1 MACRATVR
9 RGAWGLVVAWGVL
22 LTGPEAGVAQAGG
35 AGDEEAVLAV
45 VEALFDGMRE
55 KDEALL
61 RSVWHPEARL
71 QSAGA
76 DDDGNPRV
84 TSTPVESF
92 VASVLSAEAYL
103 DERTFD
109 EEVRV
114 DGNLAT
120 AWTPYNIFVDGQFSH
135 CGVDAFQMVRTAEG
149 WRILQLT
156 DTRTREGCD
165 PER

>member
-1 MACRATVR
+1 MKTTMALLALIPTLALTPPAPA
-9 RGAWGLVVAWGVL
+9 GAQVS
-22 LTGPEAGVAQAGG
+22 
-35 AGDEEAVLAV
+35 DEEAVMAV
-45 VEALFDGMRE
+45 VQALFDGMRQ

-61 RSVWHPEARL
+61 RSVWHPDARL
-71 QSAGA
+71 QSAGQDA
-76 DDDGNPRV
+76 EGRPRV
-84 TSTPVESF
+84 TSTAIDSF
-92 VASVLSAEAYL
+92 IASVLAGERYL
-103 DERTFD
+103 DEVTFD

-120 AWTPYNIFVDGQFSH
+120 AWTPYNLFVDDDFSH

-165 PER
+165 SERRGD

>member
-1 MACRATVR
+1 
-9 RGAWGLVVAWGVL
+9 VL
-22 LTGPEAGVAQAGG
+22 LTGPEAGVAQVGS

-55 KDEALL
+55 KDDALL

-76 DDDGNPRV
+76 DRDGNPRV

-92 VASVLSAEAYL
+92 VANVLSAEAYL

>member
-1 MACRATVR
+1 MARKVTVKR
-9 RGAWGLVVAWGVL
+9 RAWGLVVAWGVL
-22 LTGPEAGVAQAGG
+22 LAGPEAVAAQAST
-35 AGDEEAVLAV
+35 ADDEEAVLAV
-45 VEALFDGMRE
+45 VRALFDGMRE

-61 RSVWHPEARL
+61 RSVWHPDARL

-76 DDDGNPRV
+76 DENGNPRV
-84 TSTPVESF
+84 TSTEVESF
-92 VASVLSAEAYL
+92 VAGVLAAEPYL

-120 AWTPYNIFVDGQFSH
+120 AWTPYNIFIDGEFGH